1 MSGTN
6 LQGLQPE
13 QGQDAELKPHLPAPE
28 PQDKPVGLWRM
39 AWKKFM
45 SNPFAVGGFIVL
57 CFFIIIA
64 LFARFIAPYDP
75 AAIDFLNVNLPA
87 GSPGHLFG
95 TDELGRDIL
104 SRLVYSSQVSMLVGF
119 SVALISVLIG
129 STIGSI
135 SGYFGGWID
144 TFFMRLV
151 DVMNSIPTLFL
162 NILVLSI
169 FGSKFSYMILILGA
183 TSWMGLAR
191 LVRGNFLQL
200 REMQYVEA
208 AKAIGVSSWGIIG
221 RHLLRNSTAP
231 IIVNATLMVGTA
243 ILVESALS
251 YLGLGVQPPD
261 TSWGLMLSNAQQFML
276 VDPLQALYPGL
287 CIFIVVLAVN
297 FIGDGI
303 RDAFDPRK
311 KVKIPRRRLR
321 KWQENFLKS
330 KI

>member
-1 MSGTN
+1 MSATS
-6 LQGLQPE
+6 LQGAQLDPE
-13 QGQDAELKPHLPAPE
+13 RGKTSEIGPKSEKPTSMSL
-28 PQDKPVGLWRM
+28 M

-45 SNPFAVGGFIVL
+45 SNPFAVVGAIVL
-57 CFFIIIA
+57 LFFVAIA
-64 LFARFIAPYDP
+64 VFAKYIAPYDP
-75 AAIDFLNVNLPA
+75 AAIDLLNANLPA

-104 SRLVYSSQVSMLVGF
+104 SRLIYSSQISLSVGF
-119 SVALISVLIG
+119 SVAFISVVIG
-129 STIGSI
+129 TIIGSI

-144 TFFMRLV
+144 TISMRLV
-151 DVMNSIPTLFL
+151 DVMTSIPTLFL
-162 NILVLSI
+162 NILVLAI
-169 FGSKFSYMILILGA
+169 FGAKFTYMIMILSF
-183 TSWMGLAR
+183 TSWMGSAR
-191 LVRGNFLQL
+191 LVRGTFLQL

-221 RHLLRNSTAP
+221 RHLLRNATAP
-231 IIVNATLMVGTA
+231 IIVNATLMVGGS
-243 ILVESALS
+243 ILAESGLS
-251 YLGLGVQPPD
+251 FLGLGVQLPD

-276 VDPLQALYPGL
+276 VDPTQAIYPGA

-311 KVKIPRRRLR
+311 KEKIPRRRVQQWR
-321 KWQENFLKS
+321 ENFLKS